1 MGINNSLNY
10 QPVQYNVV
18 VGAANN
24 AIANVAPSSTSGYPL
39 VSQGASSNPT
49 FAQATVPGGG
59 TGTGSFVA
67 YTPVTGGT
75 TTTGALQSVASA
87 GTSGQALLSAGASS
101 LPAYGNLL
109 VPAGGTGD
117 TSFVAYT
124 PICGGTTTTGAL
136 QAVASAGSSG
146 QALISGGAGA
156 LPAYG
161 VLGIAGGGTNASS
174 FTQSNGIVTYNGTS
188 LVNYAGP
195 QINSSGRMTNTAQPC
210 FLATVGTTITN
221 ATGNGAVYQLGTS
234 ALTIVFDNSS
244 SMNTNGTFTA
254 PVTGRYLF
262 NFVAAISNCTAAS
275 IAYLSIDATS
285 GDYYFHT
292 SRAGTS
298 ADWGWAYSTIIN
310 MSSADT
316 ATFYVQVSGESTN
329 KNSITGISTATA
341 PITYLSG
348 HLVC

>member
-1 MGINNSLNY
+1 MGINNSLNS

-24 AIANVAPSSTSGYPL
+24 AIANVSPSSTSGYPL

-59 TGTGSFVA
+59 TGVGTFVA
-67 YTPVTGGT
+67 YSPVVGGT
-75 TTTGALQSVASA
+75 VSTGALQSVASA
-87 GTSGQALLSAGASS
+87 GTSG
-101 LPAYGNLL
+101 
-109 VPAGGTGD
+109 
-117 TSFVAYT
+117 T
-124 PICGGTTTTGAL
+124 P
-136 QAVASAGSSG
+136 
-146 QALISGGAGA
+146 LISGGASA

-161 VLGIAGGGTNASS
+161 VLGIAGGGTDASS

-195 QINSSGRMTNTAQPC
+195 QISSAGRMTNTAQPC